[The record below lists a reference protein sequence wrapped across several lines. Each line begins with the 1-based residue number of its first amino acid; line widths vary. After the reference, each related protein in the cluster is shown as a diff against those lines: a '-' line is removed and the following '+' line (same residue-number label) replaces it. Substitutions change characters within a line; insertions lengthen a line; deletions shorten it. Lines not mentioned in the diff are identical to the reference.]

1 MRMLQGQKTVVFGRI
16 LPIPL
21 ALLDKI
27 NAKDGDFVRVR
38 VKLADGRVYLL
49 PCRRLYGNTISL
61 TRITHKIQ
69 IRDGDAVEILD
80 VVKCTFLDYDVV
92 PYIIADGLK
101 KLIGNAQS
109 MCVGFDAVRLIK
121 NSEVIENE
129 NLVIHAN
136 HYSYAYMM
144 LDAMVKAGLIA
155 YAGRKRKYGR
165 KYIICKYSELWDFI
179 KNHDVGDIVDFVRK
193 RIAVVENAR

>member
-1 MRMLQGQKTVVFGRI
+1 MVVFGRI
-16 LPIPL
+16 LPIPPT
-21 ALLDKI
+21 LLEKI

-49 PCRRLYGNTISL
+49 PCRRLYGNTVSL

-80 VVKCTFLDYDVV
+80 VVRCTLLDYDAI
-92 PYIIADGLK
+92 PYIIIDSLK
-101 KLIGNAQS
+101 KLIENSQGI
-109 MCVGFDAVRLIK
+109 CVGFDAVRLIK

-136 HYSYAYMM
+136 HYTYAYTI

-165 KYIICKYSELWDFI
+165 KYIICKNSELWDFA
-179 KNHDVGDIVDFVRK
+179 KEHDVGDIIDFVRK
-193 RIAVVENAR
+193 RIEVVENVR